1 MHEIKK
7 QKRQRGGWLLGRG
20 SMRTKYNDLYI
31 YGNVCV
37 YTHTY
42 TRISIHTYTHIHTR
56 IHTYIWKCHKESNT
70 YAC

>member
-1 MHEIKK
+1 MHEIIK

-42 TRISIHTYTHIHTR
+42 IHTHIHTHTHTY